1 MKCGRLA
8 ITMAAVMSMGA
19 VAWGAEV
26 ESVPE
31 TRTVQEGAYRRSD
44 ALIWVTL
51 GFGVLH
57 HTDHVIRDNHSGFP
71 FTTHVTAFTPTLLV
85 YPLVIGGIAFDAGPL
100 YWTIF
105 DAAAL
110 VGVVAIHATL
120 EPLHHVYEPW
130 ADSSNLIGVR
140 SPAMGGVALA
150 VLGGLTLGLAASL
163 VSSIVDGR
171 RDGFTWK
178 RKPPGTVIAPSNLT
192 FGATP
197 DGQVL
202 CAFRW

>member
-1 MKCGRLA
+1 MKRSGLG

-19 VAWGAEV
+19 AAWGAEV
-26 ESVPE
+26 ASVPK
-31 TRTVQEGAYRRSD
+31 TPTVPEGAYRRSD
-44 ALIWVTL
+44 ALVWVTL

-120 EPLHHVYEPW
+120 EPCTTSTSRGPMVPT
-130 ADSSNLIGVR
+130 
-140 SPAMGGVALA
+140 SPACVRRRW
-150 VLGGLTLGLAASL
+150 AA
-163 VSSIVDGR
+163 
-171 RDGFTWK
+171 W
-178 RKPPGTVIAPSNLT
+178 PSP
-192 FGATP
+192 FWVG
-197 DGQVL
+197 
-202 CAFRW
+202 